1 MLINSLKT
9 TSKIVIHKTA
19 ETTGDMNGNKIAV
32 KTTKVS
38 KTSLQNNLKLAN
50 NKNDKE
56 ISNERYIS
64 PEKGQKIIDG
74 LRLI

>member
-38 KTSLQNNLKLAN
+38 KTS
-50 NKNDKE
+50 
-56 ISNERYIS
+56 
-64 PEKGQKIIDG
+64 P
-74 LRLI
+74 